1 MPFSD
6 IIGQDRAIAVLR
18 RSITKERVAHAYLF
32 SGIEG
37 CGKKKSALA
46 FVQAVFCGAG
56 KDDACGVCSSCRKVA
71 SGQHPDL
78 HLLEPDGAFI
88 KIDQVRELQKEL
100 SYRPFEAPKKA
111 CIIDGADKLNLSS
124 GNALLKTL
132 EEPPGEALMIL
143 IAPERS
149 AVLQTI
155 LSRCQALAFQPLPGE
170 LIEGRLVRDGFSADA
185 ARVAATLCGGSLG
198 RGIEIA
204 TDGVLAG
211 RGSFLTRI
219 TGLSLNDGAS
229 LFAAAEEFAA
239 DKEGLPELLELLL
252 SFLRDIL
259 IYRSM
264 QEALVNS
271 DLKELVARE
280 AARRTEG
287 DVMELIEQL
296 IAMRRMFVRNVNA
309 RLALEVFFMR
319 FCSLRSA

>member
-6 IIGQDRAIAVLR
+6 VIGQDRAIAVLR
-18 RSITKERVAHAYLF
+18 RSISVGRVSHAYLF

-37 CGKKKSALA
+37 CGKRKTALA
-46 FVQAVFCGAG
+46 FVQAVFCGS
-56 KDDACGVCSSCRKVA
+56 DEACGVCPSCRKVA

-78 HLLEPDGAFI
+78 HILEPDGAFI

-155 LSRCQALAFQPLPGE
+155 LSRCQSLSFQPLPAE
-170 LIEGRLVRDGFSADA
+170 LVEGRLLRDRFPAEA
-185 ARVAATLCGGSLG
+185 ARVAATLSGGSLR

-204 TDGVLAG
+204 TDGVLEG
-211 RGSFLTRI
+211 RGGFLERVVA
-219 TGLSLNDGAS
+219 LNPKDVIS

-239 DKEGLPELLELLL
+239 DKEGLPGLLELLL
-252 SFLRDIL
+252 SFLRDVL
-259 IYRSM
+259 IYRSTPG
-264 QEALVNS
+264 ALANA
-271 DLKELVARE
+271 DLLQLIARE
-280 AARRTEG
+280 ASRCSEQRI
-287 DVMELIEQL
+287 MELIEQL
-296 IAMRRMFVRNVNA
+296 VAMRRMLARNVNA

-319 FCSLRSA
+319 FAGR

>member
-6 IIGQDRAIAVLR
+6 VIGQDRAIAVLR
-18 RSITKERVAHAYLF
+18 RSITMGRVSHAYLF

-37 CGKKKSALA
+37 CGKKKTALA
-46 FVQAVFCGAG
+46 FVQAVFCGR
-56 KDDACGVCSSCRKVA
+56 DEACGVCSSCRKVA

-78 HLLEPDGAFI
+78 HILEPDGAFI
-88 KIDQVRELQKEL
+88 KIDQVRDLQKEL

-111 CIIDGADKLNLSS
+111 CIIDGADKFNLSS
-124 GNALLKTL
+124 GNSLLKTL
-132 EEPPGEALMIL
+132 EEPPGEALLIL

-155 LSRCQALAFQPLPGE
+155 LSRCQALAFQPLSGA
-170 LIEGRLVRDGFSADA
+170 LIEGRLVRDGFPAEAS
-185 ARVAATLCGGSLG
+185 RVAATLCGGSLA

-204 TDGVLAG
+204 ADGVLDG

-219 TGLSLNDGAS
+219 TALSLGDAAT

-239 DKEGLPELLELLL
+239 DKEGLPELMELLL

-259 IYRSM
+259 IYRSTP
-264 QEALVNS
+264 EALVNT
-271 DLKELVARE
+271 DLKQLVARE
-280 AARRTEG
+280 AARRSEAQ
-287 DVMELIEQL
+287 VMELIDQL
-296 IAMRRMFVRNVNA
+296 MAMRRMFVRNVNA

-319 FCSLRSA
+319 FCSLRA

>member
-6 IIGQDRAIAVLR
+6 VIGQDRAIAVLR
-18 RSITKERVAHAYLF
+18 RSIAVQRVAHAYLF
-32 SGIEG
+32 TGVEG

-46 FVQAVFCGAG
+46 FVQAVFCG
-56 KDDACGVCSSCRKVA
+56 KEEACGVCSSCRKLA

-78 HLLEPDGAFI
+78 HILEPDGAFI
-88 KIDQVRELQKEL
+88 KIDQIRELQKEL

-111 CIIDGADKLNLSS
+111 CIIDGAEKLNQNS

-143 IAPERS
+143 ITAEPS

-155 LSRCQALAFQPLPGE
+155 RSRCQALNFQPLSAE
-170 LIEGRLVRDGFSADA
+170 LIEARLVRDHFPAEA
-185 ARVAATLCGGSLG
+185 ARVAATLSGGSLA
-198 RGIEIA
+198 RGVEIA
-204 TDGVLAG
+204 TDGVLEG
-211 RGSFLTRI
+211 RGSFLSRI
-219 TGLSLNDGAS
+219 VSLDLKEIAP

-239 DKEGLPELLELLL
+239 DKEGLAGLIALLM

-264 QEALVNS
+264 PGALANA
-271 DLKELVARE
+271 DLERLIATE
-280 AARRTEG
+280 AARCSEG
-287 DVMELIEQL
+287 RIMELIEQL
-296 IAMRRMFVRNVNA
+296 VAMRRLLARNVNA

-319 FCSLRSA
+319 FAARAQG